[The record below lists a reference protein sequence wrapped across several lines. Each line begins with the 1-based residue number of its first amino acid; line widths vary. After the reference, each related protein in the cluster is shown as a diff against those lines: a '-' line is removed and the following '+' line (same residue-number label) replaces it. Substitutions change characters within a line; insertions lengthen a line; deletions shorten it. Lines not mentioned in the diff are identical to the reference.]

1 MALYGLSGVRGF
13 TIRATDGEL
22 GKVVDLYFDDE
33 RWTIRYVVA
42 DLGTWL
48 VDRKVLISPHA
59 VSHVDANAGSIA
71 TDLTKAQV
79 EGSPP
84 IDADRPVSRIME
96 AEYNRYYGY
105 PAYWAGGYTT
115 GTWGYAAMPLAALE
129 PVLRGERL
137 REARRDAPPA
147 PPDTSE
153 VHLRSGREVTG
164 YHVQAT
170 DGAVGRIDDFLFDAT
185 SWEIRYLVVDTRT
198 WWPGGRVLVA
208 PQHVANVSW
217 PLRSVSVDVA
227 RAAIEQSP
235 PYDAGRVSEQ
245 SIARE

>member
-1 MALYGLSGVRGF
+1 MALHGLSGIRGF
-13 TIRATDGEL
+13 AIGATDGEL
-22 GKVVDLYFDDE
+22 GKAVDLYFDDE
-33 RWTIRYVVA
+33 RWTVRYVIA
-42 DLGTWL
+42 DVGGWL
-48 VDRKVLISPHA
+48 RDRKVLISPHA
-59 VSHVDANAGSIA
+59 VARVDASARTIA

-105 PAYWAGGYTT
+105 PAYWAGGYT
-115 GTWGYAAMPLAALE
+115 GGAWGYAAMPLAALE
-129 PVLRGERL
+129 PVLRGDRL
-137 REARRDAPPA
+137 RDAQQSAPPA
-147 PPDTSE
+147 LPDTSE

-164 YHVQAT
+164 YRVQAT
-170 DGAVGRIDDFLFDAT
+170 DGEVGQVDDLLFDAA

-208 PQHVANVSW
+208 PTHVREVSW
-217 PLRSVSVDVA
+217 PLRSVMVDVT

-235 PYDAGRVSEQ
+235 AYDSRSPIEHSV
-245 SIARE
+245 ARE